1 MNPSVEHGVVG
12 HPHKRE
18 LTADPDRQQFLL
30 GGVGAL
36 FGHLWEEGLKKNRWF
51 EKPRVSW
58 REVEMQGDSQK
69 TSCMNPTHPFT
80 WLSLSFGLNELSILE
95 RASLMAQW

>member
-18 LTADPDRQQFLL
+18 LIADPARQQFLL

-69 TSCMNPTHPFT
+69 TS
-80 WLSLSFGLNELSILE
+80 
-95 RASLMAQW
+95 A